1 MNIMQPF
8 QTQLD
13 LQSGIIQ
20 PTNNIIQR
28 KLSQMRGMYQANDL
42 AESMLGQSN
51 DPTIYDVY
59 VVELPEENGQV
70 LHCTTV
76 LHAGKI
82 GEEYYM
88 TKGHYHS
95 KRDQGE
101 VYLGLSGE
109 GYLLLQTEDGKFDAQ
124 KMSKGTVA
132 YVPPY
137 WAHRTVNVGSE
148 PFVFFAAW
156 PGDAGHDY
164 GSIETSGFYKLLVE
178 RDGQPILIDN
188 PNYAS

>member
-20 PTNNIIQR
+20 PTDHIIQR

-42 AESMLGQSN
+42 AESMLDQSN

-76 LHAGKI
+76 LHSGKI
-82 GEEYYM
+82 GNEYYM

-124 KMSKGTVA
+124 KMSKGTIA

-178 RDGQPILIDN
+178 RDGQPTLIDN
-188 PNYAS
+188 PKYAS